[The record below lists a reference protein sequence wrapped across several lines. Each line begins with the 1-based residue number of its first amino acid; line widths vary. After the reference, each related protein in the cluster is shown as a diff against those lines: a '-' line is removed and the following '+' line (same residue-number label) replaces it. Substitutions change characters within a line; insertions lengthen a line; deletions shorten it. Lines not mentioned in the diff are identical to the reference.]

1 MNMLHNGLKWLSAK
15 QKKHVSSK
23 VVYRRDEREFSTGA
37 VLGRT
42 RYESVD
48 ENGLTVTAHT
58 VDFLIAAE
66 DLPLVP
72 QSGDLIVTD
81 NIVHEVIQL
90 GDDGCWCWCD
100 PHGIRRRIHTNIY
113 KGALP

>member
-1 MNMLHNGLKWLSAK
+1 MLHNGLKWLSAK

-23 VVYRRDEREFSTGA
+23 VVYRRDSLEFQPDA

-42 RYESVD
+42 RYESID
-48 ENGLTVTAHT
+48 GDGFTITAHT
-58 VDFLIAAE
+58 IDFLIAAE

-72 QSGDLIVTD
+72 QSDDLIVSD

-113 KGALP
+113 KGAVP